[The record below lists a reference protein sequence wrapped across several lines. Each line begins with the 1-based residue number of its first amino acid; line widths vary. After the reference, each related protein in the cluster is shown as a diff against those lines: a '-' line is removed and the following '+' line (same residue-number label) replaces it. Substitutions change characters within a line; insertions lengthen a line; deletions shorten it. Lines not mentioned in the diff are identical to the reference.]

1 MKRLARI
8 AAVVLITAL
17 AGFLFLGGDKQ
28 ISRVAEVPFSERIVA
43 EVNDQF
49 ITLEMFQTQYDRFMK
64 RIHIP
69 DTSSPGALMELKVS
83 FLNKLIET
91 KLLIQQAELRALTVS
106 EEELD
111 HEINVLKQDYPK
123 DTLNEVLERIGMQL
137 QEWKTDRTEKLLID
151 KLIEQEIDSVI
162 HVSDQDVEEY
172 YKANTKEFKQP
183 LMVRARQIVVATEE
197 EAKSIRTRIL
207 RGEDFAEMAKRF
219 SLSPDAEQGGD
230 LGIFAK
236 GQMPE
241 EFDEVVFRYR
251 VGSVSRVVKSPYGF
265 HVFKVEDR
273 VRPRTQTL
281 EEVSDQIRQ
290 KIFQGRQESFFNEW
304 LNQLKEQAQITLYP
318 ENLDDSS

>member
-1 MKRLARI
+1 MKRLPI
-8 AAVVLITAL
+8 ITVIVLVAAL
-17 AGFLFLGGDKQ
+17 AVFLFMRSEEQ
-28 ISRVAEVPFSERIVA
+28 PSRVADIPPSERVVA
-43 EVNDQF
+43 EVNGRP
-49 ITLEMFQTQYDRFMK
+49 ITARMFQEQYDRFMQ

-91 KLLIQQAELRALTVS
+91 ELLKQEAELRTLSVS

-111 HEINVLKQDYPK
+111 REINLLKQDYPK
-123 DTLNEVLERIGMQL
+123 DTLNEVLERIGLQL
-137 QEWKTDRTEKLLID
+137 EEWKKDRMEKLLID

-162 HVSDQDVEEY
+162 YVSDQDVEEY
-172 YKANTKEFKQP
+172 YKANIKEFKQP
-183 LMVRARQIVVATEE
+183 LMVRARQIVVATED
-197 EAKSIRTRIL
+197 EAKSIRSRIR
-207 RGEDFAEMAKRF
+207 RGEDFAEMAMRF

-241 EFDEVVFRYR
+241 EFDKIVFRYR

-265 HVFKVEDR
+265 HIFKVEDR
-273 VRPRTQTL
+273 IRPRTQAL
-281 EEVSDQIRQ
+281 EEVSEQIRQ

-304 LNQLKEQAQITLYP
+304 LNQLKEQAQITVYP
-318 ENLDDSS
+318 ENLDSQ